1 MQRVGKGRT
10 WGLRVTHHLSAA
22 WSWAGGTSQSPGGKV
37 IHSKGLE
44 DNLGWG
50 SHRGKLGAAP
60 GLGDKG
66 RKSSYWRLWKIK
78 SWKDTDPGGA
88 PSSS

>member
-10 WGLRVTHHLSAA
+10 WGLRVTPHLSAA
-22 WSWAGGTSQSPGGKV
+22 WSWAGGTNQSPGGKV

-66 RKSSYWRLWKIK
+66 RKSSC
-78 SWKDTDPGGA
+78 
-88 PSSS
+88 